1 MKRNLA
7 RKSADQ
13 KETSSH
19 VAPDRI
25 ATKNQE
31 EIKNRN
37 EEKSWE
43 KVGRA
48 EGDEEINP
56 PQTLVQTEL
65 PKIAKLG
72 SDQVA
77 PQNTNFPQKWQN
89 LFSSQF
95 FNRCDSIGSQK
106 FVSS

>member
-1 MKRNLA
+1 MKRNLG
-7 RKSADQ
+7 RKSAEQ
-13 KETSSH
+13 KETSSD

-72 SDQVA
+72 SDQVGTKY
-77 PQNTNFPQKWQN
+77 Q
-89 LFSSQF
+89 FSTEITKCNQLTMLL
-95 FNRCDSIGSQK
+95 QM
-106 FVSS
+106 

>member
-48 EGDEEINP
+48 EGEEEINP

-77 PQNTNFPQKWQN
+77 PQNTNFSTEMAK
-89 LFSSQF
+89 SIF
-95 FNRCDSIGSQK
+95 FDRCDSIGSQK